1 MIIAN
6 CRVSHFDNPLGMELG
21 RPVFSWTVEEAEGK
35 KAVSSRLRVYEE
47 GNVVLDTGYAQL
59 SSEGTLTDLDL
70 KPRTRYTW
78 TAAVRSDAG
87 EEAVSAEQIFETGMM
102 HAPWQ
107 AEWITCEKGDRHP
120 VFSKEISLGKDVIRA
135 RLYICGLGLYE
146 AYYRGKKIGDS
157 YLTPFC
163 NHYTDW
169 LQAQTYDV
177 TEAVKEAGTLS
188 VYLGDGWYLG
198 RFGFNGHWDFR
209 YGKGYRLIAELHVT
223 YADGSSE
230 VIGTD
235 DSWDVTRSDIT
246 FSNIYDGEH
255 RDDTLSPAAPVKATV
270 CTEEM
275 PELHDT
281 RSVPVKA
288 HERFRPE
295 IIITPAGET
304 VVDLGQNIAGIFTL
318 KVHEPKGTVIRLQA
332 SEILQKGNF
341 YRDNLRSAK
350 AEYVY
355 ISDGEEHVL
364 RPMFTFYGYR
374 YMKIE
379 GVHDLKPEDFEGIAL
394 YSDNAMTAELETG
407 NAKINRLIRNA
418 EWGMKGNFVDV
429 PTDCP
434 QRDERMGWTGDA
446 QVFSATALYFSDAYA
461 FYRKYMYDMA
471 REQADN
477 DGMVPMVVPSFDL
490 TFNNPAGGC
499 AAVWGDATTII
510 PWNMYMFTGDP
521 SILQEHYDAMKGWVE
536 YIRKIDGDDH
546 GWRKHFHFGDWLAL
560 DGADAPDAVIG
571 GTEEGFIAD
580 VYYRRS
586 ALITAEA
593 AEILGFTQD
602 AEEYRALADHIRDEL
617 LEEYYTPSGRCAV
630 MTQTG
635 QILSVQNDLG
645 KKEKHAAVLVKLLEN
660 NNRKLKT
667 GFVGTPLL
675 ADALTKIGR
684 DDLAYALLFN
694 EEYPGWLYEVNLG
707 ATTIWERWNSVGADG
722 LISSTGMNSLNH
734 YSYGA
739 IVQWIFERCA
749 GLKPLEPG
757 FASAQIA
764 PVPHV
769 KLGSIHM
776 AYRSAAG
783 EWKINW
789 QLQGRKTLCLQIS
802 VPFGAQA
809 QVVLPDWDGRT
820 EAGNPLFEDVRD
832 GICHVGSGTYVFTY
846 EMTHA
851 PLGLLSVDSTCGEL
865 LKKPG
870 VLEML
875 LEKMPSVGPIPL
887 RSAQDRSLRSV
898 AEQYSIPQEVI
909 EEMDH
914 QIEILTK

>member
-1 MIIAN
+1 MLKLLIRKQMMEIFRSYFYNAKKNTARSKASTILMFLFFGALMTFLAVGMFGALSFSLSSMIDAGFAWFYFALMGLIALLLGAFGAIF
-6 CRVSHFDNPLGMELG
+6 STYTGLYLAKDNDLLLAMPISIHAIM
-21 RPVFSWTVEEAEGK
+21 T
-35 KAVSSRLRVYEE
+35 SRL
-47 GNVVLDTGYAQL
+47 
-59 SSEGTLTDLDL
+59 
-70 KPRTRYTW
+70 
-78 TAAVRSDAG
+78 
-87 EEAVSAEQIFETGMM
+87 
-102 HAPWQ
+102 
-107 AEWITCEKGDRHP
+107 
-120 VFSKEISLGKDVIRA
+120 
-135 RLYICGLGLYE
+135 
-146 AYYRGKKIGDS
+146 
-157 YLTPFC
+157 
-163 NHYTDW
+163 
-169 LQAQTYDV
+169 
-177 TEAVKEAGTLS
+177 LS
-188 VYLGDGWYLG
+188 VYLMGLMYSAVVTIPAVVIY
-198 RFGFNGHWDFR
+198 FFHVPFTVS
-209 YGKGYRLIAELHVT
+209 RLICALLWILLVSLIVMVLSCLLGYAVARLSLKIKRKSLVT
-223 YADGSSE
+223 TVLALVG
-230 VIGTD
+230 IGLYYFLYFRAID
-235 DSWDVTRSDIT
+235 LVQDMLV
-246 FSNIYDGEH
+246 NVAIYGEKIKG
-255 RDDTLSPAAPVKATV
+255 AAYG
-270 CTEEM
+270 
-275 PELHDT
+275 LYL
-281 RSVPVKA
+281 
-288 HERFRPE
+288 F
-295 IIITPAGET
+295 
-304 VVDLGQNIAGIFTL
+304 GQ
-318 KVHEPKGTVIRLQA
+318 
-332 SEILQKGNF
+332 
-341 YRDNLRSAK
+341 
-350 AEYVY
+350 
-355 ISDGEEHVL
+355 
-364 RPMFTFYGYR
+364 
-374 YMKIE
+374 
-379 GVHDLKPEDFEGIAL
+379 
-394 YSDNAMTAELETG
+394 
-407 NAKINRLIRNA
+407 
-418 EWGMKGNFVDV
+418 
-429 PTDCP
+429 
-434 QRDERMGWTGDA
+434 
-446 QVFSATALYFSDAYA
+446 SAT
-461 FYRKYMYDMA
+461 
-471 REQADN
+471 
-477 DGMVPMVVPSFDL
+477 
-490 TFNNPAGGC
+490 
-499 AAVWGDATTII
+499 
-510 PWNMYMFTGDP
+510 
-521 SILQEHYDAMKGWVE
+521 
-536 YIRKIDGDDH
+536 
-546 GWRKHFHFGDWLAL
+546 GDWLAL

-739 IVQWIFERCA
+739 IVQWSFERCA

-783 EWKINW
+783 EWKIDW

-820 EAGNPLFEDVRD
+820 ETANPLFEDVRD
-832 GICHVGSGTYVFTY
+832 GICHVGSGTYAYTY